1 MLRIFGFGM
10 LKMLGV
16 GVRNFTMFRALRLG
30 GQTFSRDDKQCR
42 NNLAVSHLIS
52 GRHVCFVHHNLCSHI
67 LRKRVSRNANEP
79 CRPLL
84 RSPLQR
90 LRCSPHFN

>member
-30 GQTFSRDDKQCR
+30 GQTFSSAEITW
-42 NNLAVSHLIS
+42 L
-52 GRHVCFVHHNLCSHI
+52 FHI
-67 LRKRVSRNANEP
+67 
-79 CRPLL
+79 
-84 RSPLQR
+84 
-90 LRCSPHFN
+90 